1 MNKFLSFLVSRSF
14 IAFVALLAVAL
25 VIWFVGPFVA
35 FGGLTP
41 LAGAGMR
48 VLAIALLLAG
58 VLLWLAGRRRASCSS
73 RCCAC

>member
-41 LAGAGMR
+41 LAGAGC
-48 VLAIALLLAG
+48 VFFTSPTPPDAHEEG
-58 VLLWLAGRRRASCSS
+58 GGGGGG
-73 RCCAC
+73 